1 VETSRFAEAAQT
13 FAAFVAVE
21 PDYPYA
27 WGQLVHCK
35 MQTCDWKGLTEACGQ
50 LLDSVRAG
58 RRVCEPFTLL
68 ALPSHSSDQLICG
81 QTFVQDKH
89 PAMPALCG
97 TYDHARIRL
106 AYVSG
111 EFREQATA
119 FLVAELFERHDRERF
134 EVFAVSTGFDDG
146 SGMRA
151 RLATAFDVFIDASAK
166 SDYETAS
173 LMRDCEIDIAINLN
187 GYFGNER
194 TGVFARRPAPIQ
206 VNYLGFP
213 GTMGAAYMDYIVAD
227 RCVLPEDERQWF
239 TEQAVYLPDSYQV
252 NDSKRRIAD
261 LTPTRREV
269 GLPDE
274 GFVFCCFNNNHKIHP
289 DIFDVWCKLL
299 RQVDSSVLWLI
310 EGNSAVGQN
319 LRREA
324 EQRGIAGARIIFA
337 PRMKLPDHLA
347 RHLSP
352 TCSSTPAAQCPH
364 HTTTRCGRACHP

>member
-1 VETSRFAEAAQT
+1 
-13 FAAFVAVE
+13 
-21 PDYPYA
+21 
-27 WGQLVHCK
+27 
-35 MQTCDWKGLTEACGQ
+35 M
-50 LLDSVRAG
+50 
-58 RRVCEPFTLL
+58 
-68 ALPSHSSDQLICG
+68 
-81 QTFVQDKH
+81 
-89 PAMPALCG
+89 
-97 TYDHARIRL
+97 
-106 AYVSG
+106 SG
-111 EFREQATA
+111 ECEHATA

-269 GLPDE
+269 GFPDE

-299 RQVDSSVLWLI
+299 RQV
-310 EGNSAVGQN
+310 G
-319 LRREA
+319 
-324 EQRGIAGARIIFA
+324 
-337 PRMKLPDHLA
+337 
-347 RHLSP
+347 
-352 TCSSTPAAQCPH
+352 PACY
-364 HTTTRCGRACHP
+364 G